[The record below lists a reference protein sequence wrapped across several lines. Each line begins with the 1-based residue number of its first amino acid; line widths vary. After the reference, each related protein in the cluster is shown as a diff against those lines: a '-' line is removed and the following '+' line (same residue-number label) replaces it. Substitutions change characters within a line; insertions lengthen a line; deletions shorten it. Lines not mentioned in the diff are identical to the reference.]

1 MLGSVVVL
9 GLLTVP
15 DGMRLIAVLMV
26 ISRPRP
32 VQNLFAYWVGCL
44 IINVFVLLIPLL
56 VLHFT
61 PPLRSFVE
69 GLIRWATAATAGSSA
84 VQPIQI
90 GIGVLALLIAA
101 VMTAR
106 LRLRQRASLPAPGGN
121 TSTLVQDSDTPT
133 AFSRLLGGGQDA
145 ATEGGSA
152 IRRLLG
158 RVYKVWEN
166 GFLYKAWKN
175 GSVWVSLLMGASYS
189 PPQTTIA
196 LAIIA
201 ASGAPIGAQIMAAGA
216 FVVVLLAIV
225 EITLVTHLFAPAKT
239 EAVLRLLRDWLQ
251 AHSRQILIVFFAV
264 LGLWLMA
271 TGVGIV

>member
-1 MLGSVVVL
+1 VWSSVLVLALLAALNPLRL
-9 GLLTVP
+9 GLAFL
-15 DGMRLIAVLMV
+15 V

-32 VQNLFAYWVGCL
+32 AQNLLAFWVGCL
-44 IINVFVLLIPLL
+44 IVSLSYLL
-56 VLHFT
+56 VPLMALHFT
-61 PPLRSFVE
+61 PMFSSFAHDV
-69 GLIRWATAATAGSSA
+69 GTPGTVASST
-84 VQPIQI
+84 VRHIQI
-90 GIGVLALLIAA
+90 GAGVLALSIA
-101 VMTAR
+101 VLLT
-106 LRLRQRASLPAPGGN
+106 LRFSARQRAHLPTPGAN
-121 TSTLVQDSDTPT
+121 TSTLEPESNTST
-133 AFSRLLGGGQDA
+133 ATSRLLGRGQDA
-145 ATEGGSA
+145 PMEGGSA

-166 GFLYKAWKN
+166 GFLYKAWKK

-196 LAIIA
+196 LTIIA